1 MLTDTATSCV
11 WACLHMKMTSAF
23 FLFLSFDDKKNLEI
37 FCALQNRWTL
47 WHFSNKVW
55 EIWRHAVCEISVYLW
70 ICLSGKSGHHT
81 HTLTL
86 TNRRDFMMCG
96 FFSVMTRA
104 VFLGLA
110 VIMKDWI
117 WIIFHLSVCFAT
129 NNDGT
134 KLFN

>member
-1 MLTDTATSCV
+1 MILQLLVYGHVCIWKWLLLFSYF
-11 WACLHMKMTSAF
+11 CLLMI
-23 FLFLSFDDKKNLEI
+23 KNLEI

-110 VIMKDWI
+110 VIMKDGI